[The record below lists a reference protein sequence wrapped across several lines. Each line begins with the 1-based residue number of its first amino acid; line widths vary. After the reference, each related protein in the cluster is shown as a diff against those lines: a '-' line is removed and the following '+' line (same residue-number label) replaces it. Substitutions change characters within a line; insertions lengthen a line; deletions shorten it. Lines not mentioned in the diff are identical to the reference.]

1 MKNFQGRFAVLISLL
16 IVAIFSGCASGPE
29 KTRVTVGD
37 HQPPDWVN
45 QGSGAF
51 KDGNDKKVFYGVGL
65 ADGIRSLSLQRTTA
79 DDRALSSIATQVKSA
94 VKRLSK
100 DYQDITAKSTEVG
113 KGKESTERENVEKA
127 FKLLVNQTLSGAK
140 IIDHWEHPTKNAL
153 YSLARIELTDLKK
166 QVDTTHKELTEDDRA
181 TIKKRAEK
189 LHDEMLKEGL

>member
-65 ADGIRSLSLQRTTA
+65 ADGMKNLSLQRVTA
-79 DDRALSSIATQVKSA
+79 DDRAIASLATQMNAV
-94 VKRLSK
+94 VKRLKK
-100 DYQDITAKSTEVG
+100 DYESITAAGQTSV
-113 KGKESTERENVEKA
+113 ERENVDNAMKI
-127 FKLLVNQTLSGAK
+127 LVNETVSGSK
-140 IIDHWEHPTKNAL
+140 IIDHWEHPGRNAL
-153 YSLARIELTDLKK
+153 YSLARVQLKTFKK
-166 QVDTTHKELTEDDRA
+166 QIESRKELSSDSRDA
-181 TIKKRAEK
+181 IKKRAEK